1 MKNTDLYQRM
11 NNTHVLRTYVHM
23 IKNSDIDTVI
33 KLRENLL
40 EHANDHPAYQR
51 LDEMFVERLGK

>member
-11 NNTHVLRTYVHM
+11 NNTHVLRTYAHM

-40 EHANDHPAYQR
+40 EQANDHVAYKR

>member
-1 MKNTDLYQRM
+1 M
-11 NNTHVLRTYVHM
+11 NNTHVLRTYAHM

-40 EHANDHPAYQR
+40 EQANDHVAYR
-51 LDEMFVERLGK
+51 KLDEMFVERLGK